1 MTCRGKAFPRAVGFE
16 GGSFEL
22 QLETPI
28 ATSSPKAIIVVT
40 SRSGVQNL
48 IFLTSFF
55 FADITT
61 HFFLPN
67 RNDLRITGASPLS
80 PTSSTDDN
88 SPARFVQSIPSV
100 APV

>member
-1 MTCRGKAFPRAVGFE
+1 MLAAFGREADFE

-22 QLETPI
+22 QLETP
-28 ATSSPKAIIVVT
+28 KAMSNPNAITVVAA
-40 SRSGVQNL
+40 RSGVQNR

-55 FADITT
+55 LADIAV

-67 RNDLRITGASPLS
+67 RNESRITGASPLT

-88 SPARFVQSIPSV
+88 SPARFVQSILKV
-100 APV
+100 A